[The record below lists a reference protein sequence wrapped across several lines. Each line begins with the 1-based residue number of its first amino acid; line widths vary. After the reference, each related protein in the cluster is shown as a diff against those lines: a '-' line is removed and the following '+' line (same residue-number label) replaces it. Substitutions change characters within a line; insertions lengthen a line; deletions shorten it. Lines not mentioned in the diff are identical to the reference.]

1 MNVLFLEIDSDRNWA
16 LASIGPACIGAY
28 IRQRGHDASLMRVS
42 PDETAANLLE
52 KVKERKPDILALSLT
67 SRQWLR
73 AKRIVNDLK
82 KKLNIP
88 VIAGGLQATYDPE
101 TVLAS
106 SGFDYVCLGEG
117 EEAVVELLGYLERG
131 EKVSSGSIKNI
142 WMRGETR
149 PLVRPPIASL
159 DSLPYMARDL
169 LDEQEGVVHICTQR
183 GCPFPC
189 SYCAAG
195 STLELYKGNEYGRR
209 RSCQNV
215 IDELSHIQKNGI
227 LNFVIF
233 EDDTF
238 TLDRKWVRE
247 FCRQYGAE
255 IGVGFSLHARVE
267 TMTLEMIEEL
277 SNAGCQHI
285 VYGVESGSYR
295 VRKEIMKRPVANERF
310 LEVFNWS
317 KNSNIRV
324 IANFMLGLPGETKR
338 DIDMT
343 LDFIKELEPDDF
355 AYCVFYP
362 FPGTDLFR
370 LCREKGYLP
379 ENYRELPANHRQSVL
394 TLPDLTK
401 EDIAYYYDKFTEIRE
416 SNYLRQYG
424 NLLDF
429 EGQRLALEGIKES
442 AALG

>member
-16 LASIGPACIGAY
+16 LASIGPAFIAAY
-28 IRQRGHDASLMRVS
+28 IRQKGHDASLIRVP
-42 PDETAANLLE
+42 PDETTACLLKKIRE
-52 KVKERKPDILALSLT
+52 KNPDIIALSLT

-73 AKRIVNDLK
+73 ASRVVSDLK
-82 KKLNIP
+82 KSFNVP

-101 TVLAS
+101 TVLS
-106 SGFDYVCLGEG
+106 SPGFDYVCLGEG
-117 EEAVVELLGYLERG
+117 EEAMVELLGYLERE
-131 EKVSSGSIKNI
+131 EKVLPNSIENI
-142 WMRGETR
+142 WVKGGAR
-149 PLVRPPIASL
+149 PSVRPPIPSL
-159 DSLPYMARDL
+159 DCLPYMARDL
-169 LDEQEGVVHICTQR
+169 LDEQDGVVHICTQR

-215 IDELSHIQKNGI
+215 IDELSSIKKNGP

-238 TLDRKWVRE
+238 TLDRRWVRE
-247 FCRQYGAE
+247 FCRQYGVE

-267 TMTLEMIEEL
+267 TMTVEMVEEL
-277 SNAGCQHI
+277 AAAGCQHI

-295 VRKEIMKRPVANERF
+295 VRKEIMKRPVTNERF

-317 KNSNIRV
+317 KKSDIRV

-343 LDFIKELEPDDF
+343 LDLIEELEPDDF

-362 FPGTDLFR
+362 FPGTDLFK
-370 LCREKGYLP
+370 LCLEKRYLP
-379 ENYRELPANHRQSVL
+379 ENYKELPANHRQSVL
-394 TLPDLTK
+394 NLPDLTK
-401 EDIAYYYDKFTEIRE
+401 EDIAYYYDRFTEARE
-416 SNYLRQYG
+416 NNYLKKYG

-429 EGQRLALEGIKES
+429 DGQRLALQGIKES